1 MGQASSLELEFQA
14 QPDRQ
19 APTPN
24 GSGQGPEEKTPEG
37 RVFVVTGRGGPGEG
51 AGLDAVGGASCRRN
65 PTVVLSQVLWGFWSI
80 VVTQN
85 CYTFILK
92 LGGGPRG
99 EGSCK
104 DRGWPLHHGRTA
116 LYLFMST
123 ASSESC
129 SLPHGIFSVKFSP
142 AWARVLEAQRA
153 DGTTWGQL
161 QERSHPTG
169 RHQPP
174 CGPASGAGVGLGR
187 PGKRSRCS
195 ASVTQC
201 PSPDPSSFCLPAVT
215 PTQPPVQTQQGPWR
229 PCKRT
234 STAPSRG
241 PMSPPPRLLGL
252 VCAHWSCPQLR
263 LLNPPRAWLHLPG
276 LVMCTQKHSALSFT
290 PEFASFLF

>member
-1 MGQASSLELEFQA
+1 MTSGFRAGDGMGQASSLELEFQA

-65 PTVVLSQVLWGFWSI
+65 PTVALSQVLWGFWSI

-116 LYLFMST
+116 LYLCQQLHRKAA
-123 ASSESC
+123 ASPMASLVLSSVLLGPGCSKPREQTGPLGGSSGSEATPLAGT
-129 SLPHGIFSVKFSP
+129 SLP
-142 AWARVLEAQRA
+142 AAQ
-153 DGTTWGQL
+153 Q
-161 QERSHPTG
+161 
-169 RHQPP
+169 
-174 CGPASGAGVGLGR
+174 VGLG
-187 PGKRSRCS
+187 
-195 ASVTQC
+195 
-201 PSPDPSSFCLPAVT
+201 
-215 PTQPPVQTQQGPWR
+215 
-229 PCKRT
+229 
-234 STAPSRG
+234 
-241 PMSPPPRLLGL
+241 
-252 VCAHWSCPQLR
+252 
-263 LLNPPRAWLHLPG
+263 
-276 LVMCTQKHSALSFT
+276 
-290 PEFASFLF
+290 